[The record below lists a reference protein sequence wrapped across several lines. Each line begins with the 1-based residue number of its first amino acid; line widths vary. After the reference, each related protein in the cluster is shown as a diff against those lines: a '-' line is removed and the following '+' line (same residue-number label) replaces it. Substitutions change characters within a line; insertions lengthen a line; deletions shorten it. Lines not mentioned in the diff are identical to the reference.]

1 MHVISR
7 KPLDEFIRRQPQ
19 AKSSLNT
26 WWDVAEKA
34 DWRTIEQVKE
44 SWGSAD
50 YVQGFTV
57 FNIGGNK
64 YRLITRVDYERKRVY
79 IREVLTHA
87 EYSRGRWKRR

>member
-1 MHVISR
+1 MHVIAR
-7 KPLDEFIRRQPQ
+7 KPLDEFIRRHPQ

-26 WWDVAEKA
+26 WWDVAETA
-34 DWRTIEQVKE
+34 DWKTLEQVKK

-57 FNIGGNK
+57 FNISGNK
-64 YRLITRVDYERKRVY
+64 YRLITRIDYERKRVY

-87 EYSRGRWKRR
+87 EYSRGRWNRR

>member
-26 WWDVAEKA
+26 WWEVAEKA
-34 DWRTIEQVKE
+34 DWRTIGQVKE

-57 FNIGGNK
+57 FNISGNK
-64 YRLITRVDYERKRVY
+64 YRLITRIDYERKRVY

-87 EYSRGRWKRR
+87 DYSRGRWKLS

>member
-34 DWRTIEQVKE
+34 DWKTIEQVKK

-50 YVQGFTV
+50 YVQRFTV
-57 FNIGGNK
+57 FNISGNK
-64 YRLITRVDYERKRVY
+64 YRLITRIDYERKRVY
-79 IREVLTHA
+79 VREVLTHA
-87 EYSRGRWKRR
+87 EYSRGRWKR